1 MNNEILI
8 GIAGLVLSVLTY
20 FAGVWRAE
28 RRQAK
33 QDKGQ
38 RTDRVFNAYMDIRN
52 RNKTAGHDG
61 LLKSGVATLSSD
73 AEIRELA
80 DRIMDYGEKDPLERK
95 SGLIDN
101 VDLKML
107 FKYAAKERIN
117 FLRVQLADVI
127 EQSKS
132 KIIE

>member
-8 GIAGLVLSVLTY
+8 GIAGLVLSILTY

-28 RRQAK
+28 RRQAR
-33 QDKGQ
+33 QDKEQ
-38 RTDRVFNAYMDIRN
+38 RIDRVFIDYMDFRKQ
-52 RNKTAGHDG
+52 NKTAGHDG

-80 DRIMDYGEKDPLERK
+80 DRVMEYGENDPLERK

-101 VDLKML
+101 VDLKIL
-107 FKYAAKERIN
+107 FKYAAKERIK

-127 EQSKS
+127 EQSNS